1 MFFAC
6 LDTHKIPRTLTFKEK
21 DNPRMKTGS
30 ARLGDYLVLRI
41 LRVSN
46 FCMSKIYIKEPL
58 NKEQNDGRIDIIQYI
73 GGMTGKRIDRITQL
87 N

>member
-1 MFFAC
+1 
-6 LDTHKIPRTLTFKEK
+6 
-21 DNPRMKTGS
+21 MKTGS

-73 GGMTGKRIDRITQL
+73 GGMTGKRIDRHNTPFIDHRRIDVAIIKVRDGHVK
-87 N
+87 